1 MIKIDLITGFLGAG
15 KTTFI
20 KKYASY
26 FIKQGQTVG
35 ILENDYGAINVDM
48 MLLQDLMSDNC
59 ELEMISGGCD
69 EETHRRR
76 FKTKLISMG
85 MCGYDRVI
93 VEPSGVYDI
102 DEVFD
107 VIHDEPL
114 DKWYEPGNIIAIADA
129 SAADNLS
136 EKSSYVLASEISCA
150 GKIILSHSDEADEQ
164 KIKDTIDYIN
174 LSLKDIGCK
183 RQIGMSDIKKGILNL
198 TDEDLKEI
206 AECGYR
212 LNSYQKQD
220 INMQDGKFASLYFMN
235 TGLGSEDV
243 KKAAE
248 NIFADKKCGNIIR
261 IKGFFKENDKWY
273 EVNAIKKKT
282 SINEIREGQD
292 VIIVIGENLNADIVG
307 NYIGKHD

>member
-1 MIKIDLITGFLGAG
+1 M
-15 KTTFI
+15 
-20 KKYASY
+20 
-26 FIKQGQTVG
+26 
-35 ILENDYGAINVDM
+35 
-48 MLLQDLMSDNC
+48 
-59 ELEMISGGCD
+59 
-69 EETHRRR
+69 
-76 FKTKLISMG
+76 
-85 MCGYDRVI
+85 
-93 VEPSGVYDI
+93 
-102 DEVFD
+102 
-107 VIHDEPL
+107 
-114 DKWYEPGNIIAIADA
+114 KWT
-129 SAADNLS
+129 
-136 EKSSYVLASEISCA
+136 
-150 GKIILSHSDEADEQ
+150 EQ

-220 INMQDGKFASLYFMN
+220 INMQDGEFASLYFMN